1 MWSAC
6 LPWAGSA
13 GSVGGE
19 GKECPI
25 EAGGG
30 GVLRRSSEDEAVGGL
45 GVKRKD
51 PRKTVWRE
59 SGACRKERREGEVL
73 GLETWK
79 TWSI

>member
-1 MWSAC
+1 M
-6 LPWAGSA
+6 
-13 GSVGGE
+13 VGGVSCGAFGRE

-25 EAGGG
+25 EAGSG
-30 GVLRRSSEDEAVGGL
+30 GVLRRGSGDEAVGGL

-59 SGACRKERREGEVL
+59 LGACRKERREGGVL

>member
-1 MWSAC
+1 MRR
-6 LPWAGSA
+6 GS
-13 GSVGGE
+13 G
-19 GKECPI
+19 
-25 EAGGG
+25 
-30 GVLRRSSEDEAVGGL
+30 DEAVGGL

-59 SGACRKERREGEVL
+59 SGACRKERREGGVL